1 MAFISNTGP
10 AAFKTDL
17 EAIFET
23 LQQQR
28 SDLLT
33 MAGEV
38 QLAARLLALEEA
50 RRLDASTN
58 GDDVR
63 IGRYIQANEIMLRR
77 VAALDVE
84 AQIAAIRVPPV
95 TKTETLLQ
103 GRITDVA
110 GKATAQLLVTLIDAA
125 GTPVAGIP
133 AALTDDS
140 GYYAFI
146 LQPEQIQA
154 LGANRELLLQIG
166 NDSGKLVPAALKPFA
181 LAAGQVSMIET
192 RLQAGELS
200 QLKLRTQLPRR
211 EPS

>member
-1 MAFISNTGP
+1 MAFISNTGQ

-28 SDLLT
+28 SDLLA

-50 RRLDASTN
+50 RRLDASS
-58 GDDVR
+58 GQDDER
-63 IGRYIQANEIMLRR
+63 IGRYLQANEVMLRR
-77 VAALDVE
+77 VAALEVE

-103 GRITDVA
+103 GRITDA
-110 GKATAQLLVTLIDAA
+110 TGRSTAQLQVTLIDSA
-125 GTPVAGIP
+125 GAPVTGIAP
-133 AALTDDS
+133 AQTDDS

-146 LQPEQIQA
+146 LQPEQVQA
-154 LGANRELLLQIG
+154 LGANRQLMLQVG

-181 LAAGQVSMIET
+181 LAMGQVAMIET
-192 RLQAGELS
+192 RLQTGELA
-200 QLKLRTQLPRR
+200 QLKLRTKL
-211 EPS
+211 S

>member
-1 MAFISNTGP
+1 MAFISNTGQ
-10 AAFKTDL
+10 AVFKTDL

-28 SDLLT
+28 SDLLA
-33 MAGEV
+33 MASEV
-38 QLAARLLALEEA
+38 QLAARLLAVEEA
-50 RRLDASTN
+50 RRLDASSG

-63 IGRYIQANEIMLRR
+63 VGRYLQANEVMLRR

-103 GRITDVA
+103 GRITDTA
-110 GKATAQLLVTLIDAA
+110 GKAAAQLQVTLIDAA
-125 GTPVAGIP
+125 GAPVAGI
-133 AALTDDS
+133 AAAQTDAS

-146 LQPEQIQA
+146 LQPEQVQA
-154 LGANRELLLQIG
+154 LGANRQLMLQIG

-181 LAAGQVSMIET
+181 LAAGQISMIET
-192 RLQAGELS
+192 RLQASELA
-200 QLKLRTQLPRR
+200 QLKLRTQLPRK